1 MRCLLVEHLFRRFG
15 IWFVELHGEVIE
27 VAVAKCGSIFCYL
40 EHFKIITILQTEGI
54 KEVVE
59 IHL

>member
-27 VAVAKCGSIFCYL
+27 VAVANGGSILFATL
-40 EHFKIITILQTEGI
+40 SALK
-54 KEVVE
+54 
-59 IHL
+59 